1 MEWIPR
7 LLAITSTVF
16 AVIAFGGRQAGTP
29 SVPTPQPSTTLI
41 TLPIAPQTPSTTT
54 VPPAPA
60 DASCPQWWPLA
71 REAGWA
77 EADLPMLDKVMWK
90 ESNCLPH
97 VHNTTLNKDGSSD
110 VGLTQVNDR
119 SWCLGTRWYPDGYLQ
134 TIGVLTTV
142 GCEQLF
148 DPFFNLKAAKAIH
161 DYALQH
167 HGNGWQPWRL

>member
-1 MEWIPR
+1 MDWIPR
-7 LLAITSTVF
+7 LLAITSTALALV
-16 AVIAFGGRQAGTP
+16 AFEGRQADTP
-29 SVPTPQPSTTLI
+29 SLPTPQPVATVYEAKKPLSVAPTTTL
-41 TLPIAPQTPSTTT
+41 PAAP
-54 VPPAPA
+54 
-60 DASCPQWWPLA
+60 DARCPQWWPLA

-97 VHNTTLNKDGSSD
+97 VHNTTLNRDKSSD
-110 VGLTQVNDR
+110 IGLTQVNDR
-119 SWCLGTRWYPDGYLQ
+119 SWCLPTRWYPDGYLQ

-148 DPFFNLKAAKAIH
+148 DPYLNLKAAKAIH
-161 DYALQH
+161 DYALEH